1 MQKHHALFAMTALAV
16 VAFAVRAQDAARD
29 ALTEPQ
35 VRALL
40 TDNGYRRIDDLDFED
55 GMWETEEATNAA
67 GNRVYLRVPAN
78 GSGIRAEAL
87 VSTLSKADVKAK
99 LTAAGYSKVHDVE
112 FDDGVWEAQAER
124 EDGND
129 VILRVDPNSGEVLAV
144 END

>member
-1 MQKHHALFAMTALAV
+1 MQKHHALFALTALSIAT
-16 VAFAVRAQDAARD
+16 FAARAQQTTAD

-55 GMWETEEATNAA
+55 GMWETEATSAD
-67 GNRVYLRVPAN
+67 GNRVYLRIPAN
-78 GSGIRAEAL
+78 GENIRAETL

-124 EDGND
+124 EDGNN

>member
-1 MQKHHALFAMTALAV
+1 MQKHHALFALTALAV
-16 VAFAVRAQDAARD
+16 AAFAVRAQDAAKD

-55 GMWETEEATNAA
+55 GMWETEATSAD
-67 GNRVYLRVPAN
+67 GNRVYLRIPAN
-78 GSGIRAEAL
+78 GENIRAETL

-124 EDGND
+124 EDGNN

>member
-1 MQKHHALFAMTALAV
+1 MQKHHALFALAV
-16 VAFAVRAQDAARD
+16 LSFASFAAQAQDASAD

-40 TDNGYRRIDDLDFED
+40 TDQGYKRIDDLDFED
-55 GMWETEEATNAA
+55 GMWETEATSAD
-67 GNRVYLRVPAN
+67 GNRVYLRIPAN
-78 GSGIRAEAL
+78 GENIRAEAL
-87 VSTLSKADVKAK
+87 VATLSKADVKAK
-99 LTAAGYSKVHDVE
+99 LSAAGYSNVHDVE

-124 EDGND
+124 EDGNN

>member
-55 GMWETEEATNAA
+55 GMWETEATSAD